1 MENFNL
7 EKALNEINISADY
20 VNELANK
27 TGLVKRKRKITA
39 FNLTQAS
46 CTESILGIQSFNK
59 LAININ
65 EQEKQRIS
73 KQAVAK
79 KMTGAFDKF
88 LLSLIEE
95 VLKKL

>member
-1 MENFNL
+1 MKNFNL
-7 EKALNEINISADY
+7 EKALNEINISTDY
-20 VNELANK
+20 VNELAK
-27 TGLVKRKRKITA
+27 ESGLVKRKRKITA

-46 CTESILGIQSFNK
+46 CTESISGAQSFNK

-65 EQEKQRIS
+65 EQEKEKIS

-79 KMTGAFDKF
+79 KMTVEFDNF